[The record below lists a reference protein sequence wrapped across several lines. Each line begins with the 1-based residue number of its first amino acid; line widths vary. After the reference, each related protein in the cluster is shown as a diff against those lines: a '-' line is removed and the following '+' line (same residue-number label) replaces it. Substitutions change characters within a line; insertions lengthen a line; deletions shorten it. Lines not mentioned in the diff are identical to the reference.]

1 MYEVKMIRETP
12 SSIYMKEFNGHEI
25 HSSVT
30 NRKKGS
36 TTERWEHLG
45 KYSRSVNGLK
55 NQLLLMGYSE
65 VRT

>member
-12 SSIYMKEFNGHEI
+12 SSIYIKEFNGHEI

-30 NRKKGS
+30 YKKKGF
-36 TTERWEHLG
+36 TKDRWEHLA

-65 VRT
+65 VRS